1 MFDLFVLTCAVIGT
15 GVGFYRGLAIQLA
28 GIASLI
34 LGFGLGAPLAK
45 SIVAAYDGETPFQG
59 LVIFVVC
66 FCVIALICY
75 GLAIKLREWLKEK
88 ELKQWDKQVGGLVGL
103 FHGLFVSLVLTFIAL
118 VIAPG
123 TAPDY
128 IKNSNFIKPMRKL
141 SGQFT
146 PSCPAKPRSPWNP
159 SSSARRAAKPNRSI
173 LFTLPGIQR
182 STFKDTIQTAGKS
195 KSGILPLDV

>member
-75 GLAIKLREWLKEK
+75 GLAIKFREWLKEK

-128 IKNSNFIKPMRKL
+128 IKNSNSIKPMGKA
-141 SGQFT
+141 FW
-146 PSCPAKPRSPWNP
+146 AIH
-159 SSSARRAAKPNRSI
+159 AI
-173 LFTLPGIQR
+173 LPGEAQEAMEPLIKR
-182 STFKDTIQTAGKS
+182 T
-195 KSGILPLDV
+195 KSG